1 MKFEEVPYWR
11 LTDQQLADRINSR
24 SYWLVDEIEELCS
37 RAGMWGVWAQRAE
50 PIEKIARAAARV
62 LGVNLR

>member
-24 SYWLVDEIEELCS
+24 SYWLEEEIEELCS
-37 RAGMWGVWAQRAE
+37 RAGMWGVYAQHAQ
-50 PIEKIARAAARV
+50 PIETIAHAAARV
-62 LGVNLR
+62 LGVKLR